1 MVGLKNTLPV
11 LKIKMMKIKLLK
23 NHVLG
28 KQGDI
33 VKVNYHRA
41 KYLIAMGVAL
51 EQKQTNIEDEE
62 TTDKITDDG
71 SNTKKRVTRK
81 SKANAKP

>member
-1 MVGLKNTLPV
+1 
-11 LKIKMMKIKLLK
+11 MKIKLLK

-33 VKVNYHRA
+33 IKTNYHRA

-51 EQKQTNIEDEE
+51 EQKQTNVDTEE
-62 TTDKITDDG
+62 VITEKTDDDG
-71 SNTKKRVTRK
+71 SNTKKRATRK
-81 SKANAKP
+81 RKANAKS

>member
-1 MVGLKNTLPV
+1 
-11 LKIKMMKIKLLK
+11 MKIKLLK

-51 EQKQTNIEDEE
+51 EQKQTKVDVEE
-62 TTDKITDDG
+62 VITEKIVDNG
-71 SNTKKRVTRK
+71 SNTKKRATKKRK
-81 SKANAKP
+81 TNSKP